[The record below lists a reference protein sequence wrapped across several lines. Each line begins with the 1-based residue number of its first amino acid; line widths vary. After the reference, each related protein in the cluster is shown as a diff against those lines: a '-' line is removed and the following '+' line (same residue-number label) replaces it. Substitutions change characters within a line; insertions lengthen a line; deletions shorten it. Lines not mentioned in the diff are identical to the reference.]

1 MPERSTAP
9 TASISSLPIMG
20 LAIGMKSRIK
30 SPLKPS
36 LSASNHGMLTLRLE
50 KPYRGEYSSKWHQL
64 LKI

>member
-1 MPERSTAP
+1 
-9 TASISSLPIMG
+9 MG

-50 KPYRGEYSSKWHQL
+50 KPYRGEYRSKWHQL